1 MKTDNAPQTPVTPS
15 AALDIDDEFVRAS
28 LSSGMDLRQYS
39 EKLENELAGAHQL
52 AVDHCIEEADKLAE
66 LHEQIVECEA
76 TFAGIENIF
85 STFLAELGTVGSD
98 MRSLQEQSVV
108 INQQLHNRQR
118 VRGELSQFVDDMVV
132 PHTMIKGILEK
143 DANDGIFLEQLH
155 ELQHKL
161 QFVKAQEFK
170 DVKSVMDVHDVIE
183 NLKFKALEKIRE
195 WLLTKISL
203 FKKPLTNYQIPQN
216 ALLKNRFFYE
226 FLLAND
232 RQLARE
238 VKDEYVDTLSKM
250 FFSYFKTYVSRL
262 FKLQMTDSATK
273 EDLLGADDTIKG
285 TSFFSLKPQQRSR
298 ATVFSL
304 GKRHNL
310 LSTDLMAP
318 LIIPHAATQANEA
331 FQFESIF
338 RSIQYALVDHCSH
351 EFLFVCDFF
360 MVNGQSGVDL
370 FTQVMGKSIAHL
382 IKTFEE
388 RITANYDAIS
398 LFLCICL
405 CTKYSEL
412 MDDRSV
418 VSIDGYWNNI
428 TKMLWSR
435 LEAIMTSHNESVRN
449 LDVKKLSSPIDTRP
463 HYVIRRYAEFT
474 CAILVCSDLS
484 GKKTDNRLQALLNG
498 QQAEIEGLLNRL
510 ATALKTKKE
519 KFVFQI
525 NNYDIILTVLDEKLQ
540 GETKERTSFWELQQT
555 KINAYVEEVLYPHF
569 HSLIQFVNEC
579 EPLID
584 QNHSQLLKRHTGKVM
599 QLVRSFGADWKRAI
613 EAINHEILQSFTN
626 FKNGTSILQVQF

>member
-1 MKTDNAPQTPVTPS
+1 MKTDDTPPTPVTPS
-15 AALDIDDEFVRAS
+15 SIVDIDDEFVRAS

-66 LHEQIVECEA
+66 LHEQIVDCEA

-183 NLKFKALEKIRE
+183 NLKFKALEKIR
-195 WLLTKISL
+195 
-203 FKKPLTNYQIPQN
+203 FGAVPPPV
-216 ALLKNRFFYE
+216 AFDAAE
-226 FLLAND
+226 FA
-232 RQLARE
+232 APPVPGP
-238 VKDEYVDTLSKM
+238 VKDEYVDTMSKM
-250 FFSYFKTYVSRL
+250 FFSYFKTYISRL

-273 EDLLGADDTIKG
+273 DDLLGADDTIKG

-388 RITANYDAIS
+388 RIAANYDAIS

-405 CTKYSEL
+405 CTKYCEL

-418 VSIDGYWNNI
+418 VSIDGYWDNI
-428 TKMLWSR
+428 AKMLWYR
-435 LEAIMTSHNESVRN
+435 LEAIMNSHNESVRN
-449 LDVKKLSSPIDTRP
+449 LDVKKLSTPIDTRP

-519 KFVFQI
+519 KLVFQI

-599 QLVRSFGADWKRAI
+599 QLVS
-613 EAINHEILQSFTN
+613 
-626 FKNGTSILQVQF
+626 